1 MASTLAYALK
11 ILQSEGRLSIATTAR
26 EAGTGRTTIERYE
39 VEGPVA
45 LLMTTTASDVDAE
58 LLNRCLVVSV
68 DEQWQQTEAI
78 QQRQRQRE
86 TLQGLVARQQAQ
98 ELRELHQNA
107 QRLLEPVE
115 IINPLAEQLQFTN
128 ARVRNRRDHA
138 KYLSLIR
145 AVTFLFQHQRPRQQ
159 ANVVGQSIEY
169 IEVTRADIE
178 LANAIANAV
187 FGQSMDELPQP
198 SRRLLGEISCF
209 VDHVAEQQQ
218 ILPAEVRFTRRQL
231 REQFGW
237 GATQLWHHLQQLCSW
252 EYVVAQGAGR
262 GKLIEYQLLGDSGAA
277 MNQPGAICGLIEP
290 VDPVKLEQ

>member
-78 QQRQRQRE
+78 QERQRQRE

-252 EYVVAQGAGR
+252 EYVVAQGGGR
-262 GKLIEYQLLGDSGAA
+262 GKLIEY
-277 MNQPGAICGLIEP
+277 
-290 VDPVKLEQ
+290 